1 MLDQIN
7 QNPYFGCFEILSLFF
22 KILFL
27 FPIIVLGVLFSFLL
41 LFWNIILFP
50 IIPRDTFLGA
60 PWFVI
65 VIMQSIHENFLF
77 MENNSLF
84 DLFCPII
91 AQYSFFFFFCKLNS
105 CSFEIKLL
113 KSQRYKRKKK
123 KKKGITIINW
133 NKF

>member
-65 VIMQSIHENFLF
+65 VIMQSIHENYS
-77 MENNSLF
+77 SLWR
-84 DLFCPII
+84 II
-91 AQYSFFFFFCKLNS
+91 LSLICFVQYSLNIVFFFFCKLNS